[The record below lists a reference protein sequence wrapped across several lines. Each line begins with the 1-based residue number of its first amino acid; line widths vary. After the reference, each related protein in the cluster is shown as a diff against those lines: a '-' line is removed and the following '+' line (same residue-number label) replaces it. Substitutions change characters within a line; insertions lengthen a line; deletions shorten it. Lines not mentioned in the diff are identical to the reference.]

1 MAAVAWPP
9 PRVGRLRWSMIGW
22 MFVISAVSYLDR
34 NNLSIAA
41 PAIKRSFGLD
51 DVQLGGVFSA
61 FVLGYALSQPFA
73 GRIADRLG
81 AHRTVALAIVWWG
94 VFTALTPLVP
104 PTMAYAL
111 PLLIVARLL
120 LGIGES
126 VIFPASNRLVSS
138 WIPASERGLANGLI
152 FAGVGIGGG
161 IAPPLV
167 TWIAL
172 TWGWQWAFYA
182 SAVLGLLAGIGWLVC
197 VRDTPAAHASI
208 TPAELAYIEAG
219 LPGPAGSASP
229 LAGWRDVV
237 RDRQVI
243 VLTLSYF
250 CFGYVAY
257 IFFSWFFLYL
267 STVRGLDLKASAV
280 MATLPFIA
288 MTLFS
293 TLGGLAADGLS
304 KRRGER
310 VGRCLLAGAAMVVAG
325 LFVMAATQVDDARLA
340 ALVLAGGAGS
350 LYFAQS
356 AYWTLSANI
365 GGNSSGA
372 VSGVMNMGAQ
382 IGGVITASLTPI
394 IAHSFGWTASFFAAG
409 TVALAGG
416 VAWLVVD
423 PMHLLAA
430 VEWHRSPADG
440 SQAASKSARPVSKSN
455 RA

>member
-1 MAAVAWPP
+1 MAAPGPP
-9 PRVGRLRWSMIGW
+9 PARVARLRWTIVGW

-41 PAIKRSFGLD
+41 PAIKRSFGLN

-81 AHRTVALAIVWWG
+81 AYRTIAMAIVWWG

-104 PTMAYAL
+104 PAMAYAL
-111 PLLIVARLL
+111 PLLIGVRLL

-167 TWIAL
+167 TWIVL

-182 SAVLGLLAGIGWLVC
+182 SAALGLIAGIGWLVC

-208 TPAELAYIEAG
+208 TPEELAHIEAG
-219 LPGPAGSASP
+219 LSRSVASAVP

-288 MTLFS
+288 MALFS
-293 TLGGLAADGLS
+293 TLGGLAADALS

-310 VGRCLLAGAAMVVAG
+310 TGRCLLAGAAMVVAG

-350 LYFAQS
+350 LYVAQS
-356 AYWTLSANI
+356 AYWTLSANM
-365 GGNSSGA
+365 GGRSSGA

-382 IGGVITASLTPI
+382 LGGVVTASLTPI
-394 IAHSFGWTASFFAAG
+394 IAHGFGWTASFVAAG
-409 TVALAGG
+409 AVALAGG
-416 VAWLVVD
+416 VAWLLVD
-423 PMHLLAA
+423 PMHVLVGGAA
-430 VEWHRSPADG
+430 ERRPTTSRPAGFSPVG
-440 SQAASKSARPVSKSN
+440 RRPP
-455 RA
+455 RR

>member
-1 MAAVAWPP
+1 MAPRVSAGSVAGPP
-9 PRVGRLRWSMIGW
+9 VGRLRWTVIGW

-41 PAIKRSFGLD
+41 GAIKKSFGLS

-73 GRIADRLG
+73 GRIADRFG
-81 AHRTVALAIVWWG
+81 AYRTIAVAIVWWG

-104 PTMAYAL
+104 PTMVYAL
-111 PLLIVARLL
+111 PVLIGVRLL

-126 VIFPASNRLVSS
+126 VIFPASNRLVGN

-167 TWIAL
+167 TWL
-172 TWGWQWAFYA
+172 VVTSGWQSAFYV
-182 SAVLGLLAGIGWLVC
+182 SALLGIAAGAGWLVF
-197 VRDTPAAHASI
+197 VRDTPAAH
-208 TPAELAYIEAG
+208 PAISPGEQAYIDAG
-219 LPGPAGSASP
+219 RPAAPGAAAGIISGAGSGIA
-229 LAGWRDVV
+229 WRTVI
-237 RDRQVI
+237 RDRQI
-243 VLTLSYF
+243 LVLTFSYF

-280 MATLPFIA
+280 MATLPFLA

-293 TLGGLAADGLS
+293 TLGGIAADRLS
-304 KRRGER
+304 RRHGER
-310 VGRCLLAGAAMVVAG
+310 AGRCLLAAAAMFVAG
-325 LFVMAATQVDDARLA
+325 LFVMSATQVADARLA
-340 ALVLAGGAGS
+340 AVVLAGGAGS
-350 LYFAQS
+350 LYVAQS

-365 GGNSSGA
+365 GGRSSGA

-382 IGGVITASLTPI
+382 LGGVVTASLTPI
-394 IAHSFGWTASFFAAG
+394 VAHAFGWTASFVTAG
-409 TVALAGG
+409 FVALAGG
-416 VAWLVVD
+416 LAWLLVD
-423 PMHLLAA
+423 PGHVLADRRD
-430 VEWHRSPADG
+430 H
-440 SQAASKSARPVSKSN
+440 
-455 RA
+455 